1 MATDVSSVSYRFT
14 EQRILIAVIVS
25 LLNRNLAFLRWSD
38 LTSMSLELNWQ
49 TARPTIRER
58 TKFMLNND
66 LFSDVKFVV
75 RKSDGE
81 SESKQVIPAHKFVLS
96 IGSPVFEA
104 MFYGELA
111 ETRDSIELPDCEYE
125 SLLELFRYMYSDE
138 VNLSGSNMIGVL
150 YLAKKYMVLS
160 LAEKCSKYLQ
170 DNLDPANV
178 FSILP
183 SAQKYEEKNLV
194 DQCWEVI
201 DKQTE
206 AAVKSEGFATIERS
220 LLESVVVRDSLSIK
234 EVNLFQAVDL
244 WATKECARQGLAAN
258 GELKRRILGEPIIK
272 AIRFPVMK
280 QEEFAAVVLDK
291 NILTKDELVTFFQ
304 FFSSTLATPLG
315 FSDTKRSGNFG
326 ICRCGRFESDS
337 VATAWWGYN
346 GGSADF
352 LVFVVDKDIMLHGVC
367 LFGSENKDYTV
378 ELAVKDA
385 SNNLSLA
392 SKAGRFSSKLVQ
404 YKGSTYYGFEVLFD
418 SAVNAKKDTKY
429 QVEALIT
436 GPSSRVGRNGLSVV
450 QLAGVKFTFSSGPQ
464 GNRTT
469 HLYGQFAELLFSV

>member
-1 MATDVSSVSYRFT
+1 
-14 EQRILIAVIVS
+14 
-25 LLNRNLAFLRWSD
+25 
-38 LTSMSLELNWQ
+38 
-49 TARPTIRER
+49 
-58 TKFMLNND
+58 MLNND

-75 RKSDGE
+75 HNSDGE

-138 VNLSGSNMIGVL
+138 VNLSGSNVMGVL

-170 DNLDPANV
+170 DNLDAANV

-183 SAQKYEEKNLV
+183 SAQKYEEKNLE
-194 DQCWEVI
+194 DRCWEVI

-206 AAVKSEGFATIERS
+206 AAVKSEGFAAIERS
-220 LLESVVVRDSLSIK
+220 LLEAVVIRDTLHIK

-244 WATKECARQGLAAN
+244 WATKECARKDLKAN
-258 GELKRRILGEPIIK
+258 GKLKRRILGEQIIT

-291 NILTKDELVTFFQ
+291 NILTEDELVTFFQ
-304 FFSSTLATPLG
+304 FFSSLLATPLG
-315 FSDTKRSGNFG
+315 FSDTRRSGNFD
-326 ICRCGRFESDS
+326 ICRCGRFESV
-337 VATAWWGYN
+337 VADGWGYT
-346 GGSADF
+346 GKIDF
-352 LVFVVDKDIMLHGVC
+352 LVFAVDKDIVLHGLC
-367 LFGSENKDYTV
+367 LFGNEDKDYTV
-378 ELAVKDA
+378 RLEVKDT
-385 SNNLSLA
+385 SNNLYLV
-392 SKAGRFSSKLVQ
+392 SKKGTFSSKLVQ
-404 YKGSTYYGFEVLFD
+404 YEGNNYYGYEVLFD
-418 SAVNAKKDTKY
+418 SPVNVKKDTNY

-436 GPSSRVGRNGLSVV
+436 GPSSWVGHAGIGMV
-450 QLAGVKFTFSSGPQ
+450 QLSGVKFRFSSGRHGRLP
-464 GNRTT
+464 GNGTT
-469 HLYGQFAELLFSV
+469 LYTGQFPEFLFSV

>member
-1 MATDVSSVSYRFT
+1 
-14 EQRILIAVIVS
+14 
-25 LLNRNLAFLRWSD
+25 
-38 LTSMSLELNWQ
+38 MSLEVNWQ
-49 TARPTIRER
+49 AARPTIRER

-75 RKSDGE
+75 RKSYGE

-111 ETRDSIELPDCEYE
+111 ETRESIELPDCEYE

-138 VNLSGSNMIGVL
+138 VNLSGNSVMGVF
-150 YLAKKYMVLS
+150 YLAKKYMVPS
-160 LAEKCSKYLQ
+160 LAEKCKEYLQ
-170 DNLDPANV
+170 DNLDPSNV

-194 DQCWEVI
+194 DRCWEVI

-220 LLESVVVRDSLSIK
+220 LLEAVVIRDTLSIK

-244 WATKECARQGLAAN
+244 WATKECGKQGLAAN
-258 GELKRRILGEPIIK
+258 GELKRRILGEQIIK

-304 FFSSTLATPLG
+304 FFSSTLATPVG
-315 FSDTKRSGNFG
+315 FLDTRRSGNFG
-326 ICRCGRFESDS
+326 ICRCGRFESVGADN
-337 VATAWWGYN
+337 WGYGRN
-346 GGSADF
+346 LDDF
-352 LVFVVDKDIMLHGVC
+352 LAFAVDKDIMLHGLC

-378 ELAVKDA
+378 RLEVKDA
-385 SNNLSLA
+385 SNNFSLV
-392 SKAGRFSSKLVQ
+392 SKAGTFSSKLVQ
-404 YKGSTYYGFEVLFD
+404 YKGNNYHGYEVLFD
-418 SAVNAKKDTKY
+418 PVNVKKDTKY

-436 GPSSRVGRNGLSVV
+436 GPSSCYGCAGLGMV
-450 QLAGVKFTFSSGPQ
+450 QVSGVKFTFSSGPA
-464 GNRTT
+464 GNGTT
-469 HLYGQFAELLFSV
+469 LHNGQFPEFLFSV